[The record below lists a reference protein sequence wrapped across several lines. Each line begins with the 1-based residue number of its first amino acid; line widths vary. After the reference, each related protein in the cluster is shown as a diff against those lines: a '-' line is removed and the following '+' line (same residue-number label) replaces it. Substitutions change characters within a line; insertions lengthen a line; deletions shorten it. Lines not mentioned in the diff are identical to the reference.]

1 MSEKSVVRSIRLPRE
16 LQAKVLELAR
26 EQRRS
31 FSYLCAY
38 YIEQGFKREIKAR
51 EKAKGG
57 TK

>member
-16 LQAKVLELAR
+16 LQAKVLELAK

-38 YIEQGFKREIKAR
+38 FIEQAYQREIKAI